1 MVTLGPV
8 KFEEAT
14 HETVPDASGEKGPR
28 IEASRAAYRAYA
40 VCEDQSCMEVVTDGK
55 RPHVFAAIFDGHNGP
70 LCSSFCRKHCYEVL
84 CAKMK
89 KHGRVVDFIRATCE
103 ELDSK
108 FMRNHPQFRDY
119 VQGSCLVLA
128 YVDLKARRLYVGNL
142 GDSRA
147 VLGRQEGRH
156 IVSETLT
163 VDHNTA
169 TKSERLR
176 VLAEHPG
183 MVDAQLFTADAKGTT
198 RLKGVIQVTRSIGD
212 PAMKYPSVAKRY
224 NKDIEE
230 RFQILPLPGTR
241 RCKPY
246 MSNVADVLEYDLK
259 GKELCLILASDGLW
273 DLVPSD
279 HAVVRQEVF
288 HELAPGATAA
298 KGNAAAHLIHYAL
311 SKVAERKG
319 RDNRWLNLV
328 DQNERE
334 LLNANATLAAAAA
347 ALGSETSGAGGGSG
361 PATSAS
367 ASPQTQEEAA
377 AAAASLRKAA
387 RSSRISVADVT
398 NLNTNPY
405 TKKEDQRKSYHDDIT
420 VVVLKFRWGAG
431 EAGAEKATALESVSS
446 ANSSPSPEEAE
457 AETAKRQRARARW
470 ALARKMVVDFP
481 RRLKSTKLMQQFVV
495 QDGVQPSFVGRLS
508 SGSFKNLVLTK

>member
-1 MVTLGPV
+1 MTLGPV

-14 HETVPDASGEKGPR
+14 HEVVPDVTGEKGPR
-28 IEASRAAYRAYA
+28 IEASRAAYRAHA
-40 VCEDQSCMEVVTDGK
+40 VCEDQSCMEVVTDGP
-55 RPHVFAAIFDGHNGP
+55 RPHVFSAIFDGHNGP
-70 LCSSFCRKHCYEVL
+70 LCSSFLRKHCYEVL
-84 CAKMK
+84 CTKMK

-103 ELDSK
+103 ELDVK

-119 VQGSCLVLA
+119 VQGSCLLLA
-128 YVDLKARRLYVGNL
+128 YVDLKARRLYVGNV

-147 VLGRQEGRH
+147 VLGRKEGRH

-183 MVDAQLFTADAKGTT
+183 MVDAQIFTTDSKGTT
-198 RLKGVIQVTRSIGD
+198 RLKGIIEVTRSIGD
-212 PAMKYPSVAKRY
+212 PAMKYSSVAKKY

-246 MSNVADVLEYDLK
+246 LSNVADVLEYDLK

-279 HAVVRQEVF
+279 HAVVRQELF
-288 HELAPGATAA
+288 HELAAGATAA
-298 KGNAAAHLIHYAL
+298 KGNSAAHLIHYAL

-328 DQNERE
+328 DQNEAE

-347 ALGSETSGAGGGSG
+347 AMAGESGTGG
-361 PATSAS
+361 TE
-367 ASPQTQEEAA
+367 QTQEEAA
-377 AAAASLRKAA
+377 AAARKAA
-387 RSSRISVADVT
+387 RSSRISVADIT

-405 TKKEDQRKSYHDDIT
+405 SKKHDQRKSYHDDIT
-420 VVVLKFRWGAG
+420 CVVLKFHWGAG
-431 EAGAEKATALESVSS
+431 EAGAEKAAEALESVSS
-446 ANSSPSPEEAE
+446 GDSSPSWEDTE
-457 AETAKRQRARARW
+457 AETANRQRARSRW
-470 ALARKMVVDFP
+470 ALARKMTVDFP

-508 SGSFKNLVLTK
+508 SGSFKNLILTK